1 MKAYIQTGVGDLENN
16 SHGDLSVLELKDVE
30 KPSELKSNEVLI
42 KVYAAALNPIDL
54 KRTVMKTEGQDSEV
68 VVGYDVAGVIED
80 VGSDVKDFEKG
91 DRVFGDIVADSMGAK
106 TTGSFAEYA
115 VAPVHTLAK
124 IPERVSYTDAAALP
138 VVSLTAIQV
147 LRFAEAKEGQKLF
160 ITAGSGGV
168 GLHTMQIAKSS
179 FGISEIATT
188 ASRLSEELLKKYGA
202 DIIIDYNTQDA
213 GEVLKGWADIVI
225 DTLGQTKMEKKVV
238 KEGGKLMSI
247 VFVKDEAFENV
258 LCQPCKKDMELIA
271 GLLEEGK
278 LVPIIDALYAFEDVE
293 KAMQHEMTGHSKGK
307 VVIKMVRD
315 E

>member
-1 MKAYIQTGVGDLENN
+1 MKAYIQTGVGEIENN
-16 SHGDLSVLELKDVE
+16 THGDLSVLKLKDVE

-54 KRTVMKTEGQDSEV
+54 KRTLVKMEGQESEM

-91 DRVFGDIVADSMGAK
+91 DRVFGDIVADSMGVK
-106 TTGSFAEYA
+106 TTGSLAEYA

-225 DTLGQTKMEKKVV
+225 DTLGQTEMEKKVV

-247 VFVKDEAFENV
+247 VFVKDGEFENV
-258 LCQPCKKDMELIA
+258 LCQPCKKDMELVA

-293 KAMQHEMTGHSKGK
+293 KAMKHEMTGHSKGK
-307 VVIKMVRD
+307 VVVKMVRD
-315 E
+315 D